1 MHRPGHYG
9 VALAL
14 YAPLGGTLVA
24 YDQPTLALAGG
35 VGVLAV
41 TNLPDV
47 DGKTD
52 LLQHRGPTHSLVFA
66 VLVGVLTAM
75 LAGLLAFELGPIAV
89 VGVAMIGFLVGVL
102 GVIAHLVADVLN
114 PMGVRPFW
122 PFSERRYTVDLV
134 LASNRAANYL
144 LFGVGV
150 AFSVVAWVLGSTL
163 R

>member
-24 YDQPTLALAGG
+24 YDQSALALAGG

-66 VLVGVLTAM
+66 LFVGLLTAM
-75 LAGLLAFELGPIAV
+75 VAGLLAFELGPVAV
-89 VGVAMIGFLVGVL
+89 LGVAMVGFLVGVL
-102 GVIAHLVADVLN
+102 GIVAHLVADVLN
-114 PMGVRPFW
+114 PMGVRPLW
-122 PFSERRYTVDLV
+122 PFSSRRFTLDMV
-134 LASNRAANYL
+134 LASNRAANYVL
-144 LFGVGV
+144 LAVGV
-150 AFSVVAWVLGSTL
+150 VASVLGWFLGSAL